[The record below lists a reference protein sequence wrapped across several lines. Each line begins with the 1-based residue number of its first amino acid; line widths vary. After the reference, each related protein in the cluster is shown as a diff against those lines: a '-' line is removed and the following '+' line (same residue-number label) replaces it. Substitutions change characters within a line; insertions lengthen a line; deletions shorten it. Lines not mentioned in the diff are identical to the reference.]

1 MEQWNPLG
9 IVGVIS
15 AFNFPC
21 AVFGWNNAIS
31 LVCGNVTL
39 WKGAPTTP
47 LTSIATTKII
57 AKVLESN
64 NLPGAICSMICGLAD
79 VGFGLTS
86 NSDFMKHFWNH

>member
-21 AVFGWNNAIS
+21 AVFGWNHAIS
-31 LVCGNVTL
+31 LICGNVTL
-39 WKGAPTTP
+39 WKGSPTTP

-57 AKVLESN
+57 AEVLKRN
-64 NLPGAICSMICGLAD
+64 NLPAGICSMICGD
-79 VGFGLTS
+79 VEIGFV
-86 NSDFMKHFWNH
+86 F